1 MFSEAGWVTTQ
12 TARQI
17 GADLKKSGVPIG
29 NVFTSRLHRA
39 VETGKLISG
48 REDAG
53 RTSPLFLF
61 LSLSF
66 SRI

>member
-1 MFSEAGWVTTQ
+1 
-12 TARQI
+12 
-17 GADLKKSGVPIG
+17 
-29 NVFTSRLHRA
+29 VFTSRLHRA